1 MLYAA
6 QVNSKTMARVTP
18 HIPKDVPKER
28 LAQQAEIALA
38 SFKAGVCVSANLS
51 IGQFDSHQNN
61 DVDQMKLIPE
71 FLAGIA
77 YVIRRAE
84 ALKIRDKLVIVIQS
98 EMGRTPTYNKGNGKD
113 YWSIGSV
120 MFLAPGI
127 KGNRVIGATDEKQFG
142 VNLNPATLALD
153 KKKGLKIRPEHI
165 HEALR
170 EFAGIATH
178 AHAKKFPLGL
188 TEKEKLRGLWGCGPC
203 RRLPAAVL
211 GVECLSVAR
220 IAVARRR
227 RLEARRHGRWLREL
241 GDCDGATGC
250 YSPSDIPMASDNRIS
265 LPDSLRAQFAAL
277 ERALWRTE
285 TTHAVAGGVAAL
297 AASFALLFLCDRVG
311 DTPKALRTALLLA
324 GLAGAAW
331 FAVRWCRSWIWQRRD
346 LRALSNVVQH
356 GHRRLGDRLLGIVEL
371 AEEKQR
377 PQNMSLALC
386 RAAIRQ
392 VSADAAKFDF
402 LEVVNSRPARLAS
415 IALAAGLVP
424 VVLAFAVAPAAGW
437 NALQRWA
444 VPVAGIPRYTFIT
457 LENVPA
463 QLVVPHGEPFELVA
477 KVTYRSFWKPASASG
492 RFELQSKLSAPV
504 KNGSAKLTIP
514 GQTQNGSLR
523 VRLGDATHTIAV
535 KPLHRPALKQLAAN
549 VALPAYL
556 QYPATNQVVQN
567 ATLPVLEGSR
577 VTLAG
582 TATRPLASAE
592 VTVDKTEPVS
602 LLLSGEKFNSGS
614 LKLDASSQATFDWR
628 DEFGLKP
635 IAPWLLA
642 LRPMKDGAPRVDL
655 GDLGMEV
662 SILETDVLPL
672 RFSASDDFGVREG
685 AVTSEIV
692 ASLDPTNTP
701 AIAQFR
707 KSATGAQERRFT
719 NTFMFSPT
727 VMRIPAD
734 SVVEVKGLAT
744 DFLPGREPAESV
756 THRINIVSLS
766 KHAELV
772 RQQLDALFAQVE
784 EVTRKEE
791 AITAATRELM
801 GLPEDKLKSDEAA
814 KKAGEQADEQARNAA
829 QLDRIAEQ
837 GQDIVR
843 EAMRNP
849 TLTQQT
855 LREWTQNLAQMKSLA
870 KGDMKDAQQAL
881 QKAQESSEAKDR
893 ADEATKALEAEEK
906 ALEKLQALQK
916 KMNDGLDNLQAL
928 TLSQRLKKL
937 SESEKGLGE
946 QLGKVVGETIGL
958 LPSEL
963 PERYKKINT
972 SLAGD
977 QGGVKVEAEKVVA
990 EMSRFFDRT
999 QRANYGEV
1007 AKEMKEVNTPNEL
1020 DRVRGLIDANIS
1032 MDAMGNLAT
1041 WTKRFAGWSKKLEP
1055 PEEESGGGEG
1065 EGQPKED
1072 KLLKMLMAAIR
1083 LRGGE
1088 MRVLQQTMLL
1098 EEEKAQNPRYAEG
1111 ALKVGE
1117 QQRALRGDLTKLQMS
1132 NDIEEA
1138 KEFLLNTQDGMRD
1151 AESALFDKLTG
1162 DPAQKPENDALLN
1175 LTDLI
1180 NLINEQAKRQKPK
1193 DGQQQQQAQA
1203 EAEMMMQMAQQ
1214 EAQIGMKPGQQPG
1227 GPNQNGGNTDKA
1239 SAGTVG
1245 DARGAEAAARRTGKG
1260 SGVTRQVPAEFR
1272 EALENFFKAVEAKP

>member
-1 MLYAA
+1 
-6 QVNSKTMARVTP
+6 MA
-18 HIPKDVPKER
+18 
-28 LAQQAEIALA
+28 
-38 SFKAGVCVSANLS
+38 
-51 IGQFDSHQNN
+51 
-61 DVDQMKLIPE
+61 PE
-71 FLAGIA
+71 
-77 YVIRRAE
+77 
-84 ALKIRDKLVIVIQS
+84 
-98 EMGRTPTYNKGNGKD
+98 T
-113 YWSIGSV
+113 
-120 MFLAPGI
+120 
-127 KGNRVIGATDEKQFG
+127 
-142 VNLNPATLALD
+142 
-153 KKKGLKIRPEHI
+153 
-165 HEALR
+165 
-170 EFAGIATH
+170 
-178 AHAKKFPLGL
+178 
-188 TEKEKLRGLWGCGPC
+188 
-203 RRLPAAVL
+203 
-211 GVECLSVAR
+211 R
-220 IAVARRR
+220 IA
-227 RLEARRHGRWLREL
+227 
-241 GDCDGATGC
+241 
-250 YSPSDIPMASDNRIS
+250 

-285 TTHAVAGGVAAL
+285 TMHAVCGAVAAL

-324 GLAGAAW
+324 GVAGAAW
-331 FAVRWCRSWIWQRRD
+331 FAVRWCRSWVWERRD

-402 LEVVNSRPARLAS
+402 LEVVNARPARLAAF
-415 IALAAGLVP
+415 ALAGVLVP
-424 VVLAFAVAPAAGW
+424 VVFAFAVAPAAGW

-444 VPVAGIPRYTFIT
+444 APVASIPRYTFIA

-477 KVTYRSFWKPASASG
+477 KVNYRSFWKPASASG
-492 RFELQSKLSAPV
+492 RFELQTKLSAPV
-504 KNGSAKLTIP
+504 KNGTVKLTIP

-549 VALPAYL
+549 VTLPAYL
-556 QYPATNQVVQN
+556 QYPPTNQVVQN

-577 VTLAG
+577 VMLNG

-635 IAPWLLA
+635 VAPWLLA
-642 LRPMKDGAPRVDL
+642 LRPTKDGAPRVDL
-655 GDLGMEV
+655 GDLPLEL

-672 RFSASDDFGVREG
+672 KFAASDDFGVREG
-685 AVTSEIV
+685 AVGTEII

-707 KSATGAQERRFT
+707 KSATGTQERRFT
-719 NTFMFSPT
+719 NTFLFSPT
-727 VMRIPAD
+727 VLRIPAD
-734 SVVEVKGLAT
+734 SVVEVRGLAT
-744 DFLPGREPAESV
+744 DFLPGREPAESA

-791 AITAATRELM
+791 AIAAATRELM
-801 GLPEDKLKSDEAA
+801 GLPEDKLKSEEAG

-829 QLDRIAEQ
+829 QLDRIAQQ

-870 KGDMKDAQQAL
+870 QGEMKDAQQSL
-881 QKAQESSEAKDR
+881 QKAQESSSPQER
-893 ADEATKALEAEEK
+893 AEEATKARDAEEK
-906 ALEKLQALQK
+906 ALDKLQALQK

-958 LPSEL
+958 LPREL
-963 PERYKKINT
+963 PERFKKINT

-999 QRANYGEV
+999 QRENYGEV
-1007 AKEMKEVNTPNEL
+1007 AKEMKQVNTANEL

-1032 MDAMGNLAT
+1032 MDAMGNLVT
-1041 WTKRFAGWSKKLEP
+1041 WTKRFADWSKKLEP
-1055 PEEESGGGEG
+1055 PEEESQGGEG
-1065 EGQPKED
+1065 EGKPKED
-1072 KLLKMLMAAIR
+1072 KWLKMLMAAIR
-1083 LRGGE
+1083 LRAGE
-1088 MRVLQQTMLL
+1088 ARVLQQTTLL
-1098 EEEKAQNPRYAEG
+1098 DEEKARHPRFAE
-1111 ALKVGE
+1111 AASKVAE

-1132 NDIEEA
+1132 NDLEPA
-1138 KEFLLNTQDGMRD
+1138 REFLLNTQDGMRD

-1162 DPAQKPENDALLN
+1162 EPAQKPENDALLH

-1180 NLINEQAKRQKPK
+1180 NLINEQAKRQKSSSQ
-1193 DGQQQQQAQA
+1193 QQQQQAQA

-1214 EAQIGMKPGQQPG
+1214 EQAGMRPGQQPATA
-1227 GPNQNGGNTDKA
+1227 PHQMGGNTDRA
-1239 SAGTVG
+1239 SPGTTG
-1245 DARGAEAAARRTGKG
+1245 DAKGAEAAARRMGKG
-1260 SGVTRQVPAEFR
+1260 SGVTRPVPAEFR
-1272 EALENFFKAVEAKP
+1272 EALENYFKAVEAKP

>member
-1 MLYAA
+1 
-6 QVNSKTMARVTP
+6 
-18 HIPKDVPKER
+18 
-28 LAQQAEIALA
+28 
-38 SFKAGVCVSANLS
+38 
-51 IGQFDSHQNN
+51 
-61 DVDQMKLIPE
+61 
-71 FLAGIA
+71 
-77 YVIRRAE
+77 
-84 ALKIRDKLVIVIQS
+84 
-98 EMGRTPTYNKGNGKD
+98 
-113 YWSIGSV
+113 
-120 MFLAPGI
+120 
-127 KGNRVIGATDEKQFG
+127 
-142 VNLNPATLALD
+142 
-153 KKKGLKIRPEHI
+153 
-165 HEALR
+165 
-170 EFAGIATH
+170 
-178 AHAKKFPLGL
+178 
-188 TEKEKLRGLWGCGPC
+188 
-203 RRLPAAVL
+203 
-211 GVECLSVAR
+211 
-220 IAVARRR
+220 
-227 RLEARRHGRWLREL
+227 
-241 GDCDGATGC
+241 
-250 YSPSDIPMASDNRIS
+250 MASDQRIS

-277 ERALWRTE
+277 ERALWRAE
-285 TTHAVAGGVAAL
+285 TTHAVCGGVAAL

-311 DTPKALRTALLLA
+311 DTPQALRAALLLA
-324 GLAGAAW
+324 GVAGAAW
-331 FAVRWCRSWIWQRRD
+331 FAVRWCRSWVWQRRD

-377 PQNMSLALC
+377 PANMSLALA

-402 LEVVNSRPARLAS
+402 LEVVNARPARLAAF
-415 IALAAGLVP
+415 ALAAVLVP
-424 VVLAFAVAPAAGW
+424 VAFAFGVAPAAGW

-444 VPVAGIPRYTFIT
+444 VPIAGIPRYTFIA

-477 KVTYRSFWKPASASG
+477 KVNYRSFWKPANASG

-504 KNGSAKLTIP
+504 KNGSVKLTIP

-549 VALPAYL
+549 VTLPDYL
-556 QYPATNQVVQN
+556 QYPPTNQVVQN

-592 VTVDKTEPVS
+592 VTVDQTEPVS

-635 IAPWLLA
+635 VAPWLLA
-642 LRPMKDGAPRVDL
+642 LRPTKDAAPRVDL
-655 GDLGMEV
+655 GDLPLEL

-672 RFSASDDFGVREG
+672 KFAASDDFGVREG
-685 AVTSEIV
+685 AVGTELV

-701 AIAQFR
+701 AISQF
-707 KSATGAQERRFT
+707 KKTAANAQERRFT
-719 NTFMFSPT
+719 NTFLFSPT
-727 VMRIPAD
+727 VLRIPAD

-791 AITAATRELM
+791 AIAAATRELM
-801 GLPEDKLKSDEAA
+801 GLPEDKLKSEEAG

-870 KGDMKDAQQAL
+870 KGEMKDAEQSL
-881 QKAQESSEAKDR
+881 QKAQESGTPQER
-893 ADEATKALEAEEK
+893 AEEATKARDAEEK

-937 SESEKGLGE
+937 SESEQGLSD
-946 QLGKVVGETIGL
+946 QLGKVVSETIGL
-958 LPSEL
+958 LPREL
-963 PERYKKINT
+963 PERFKKINT

-977 QGGVKVEAEKVVA
+977 QGGVKAEAEKVVA

-999 QRANYGEV
+999 QRENYGDV
-1007 AKEMKEVNTPNEL
+1007 AKEMKQVNTTAEL
-1020 DRVRGLIDANIS
+1020 ERVRGLIDANIS
-1032 MDAMGNLAT
+1032 MDAMGNLAV
-1041 WTKRFAGWSKKLEP
+1041 WTKRFADWSKKLEP
-1055 PEEESGGGEG
+1055 PEEESQGGGDG
-1065 EGQPKED
+1065 QGQPQED
-1072 KLLKMLMAAIR
+1072 KWLKMLMAAIR
-1083 LRGGE
+1083 LRAGE
-1088 MRVLQQTMLL
+1088 ARVLQQTSLL
-1098 EEEKAQNPRYAEG
+1098 DEEKARHPRFAEAATRIG
-1111 ALKVGE
+1111 QL
-1117 QQRALRGDLTKLQMS
+1117 QRDLRGDLTKLQMS
-1132 NDIEEA
+1132 NDLDPVRDY
-1138 KEFLLNTQDGMRD
+1138 LLDTQDAMRD
-1151 AESALFDKLTG
+1151 AEAALFDQLTG
-1162 DPAQKPENDALLN
+1162 EPAQKPENTALAHLS
-1175 LTDLI
+1175 DLV
-1180 NLINEQAKRQKPK
+1180 NFINEQAKRQKSSSQ
-1193 DGQQQQQAQA
+1193 QQQQQAQA

-1214 EAQIGMKPGQQPG
+1214 EQAGMRPGQQPATA
-1227 GPNQNGGNTDKA
+1227 PHQMGGNTDKA
-1239 SAGTVG
+1239 SAGTTG
-1245 DARGAEAAARRTGKG
+1245 DAKGAEAAARRTGKG
-1260 SGVTRQVPAEFR
+1260 SGVTRPVPAEFR
-1272 EALENFFKAVEAKP
+1272 EALEQFFKAVEAKP

>member
-1 MLYAA
+1 
-6 QVNSKTMARVTP
+6 
-18 HIPKDVPKER
+18 
-28 LAQQAEIALA
+28 
-38 SFKAGVCVSANLS
+38 
-51 IGQFDSHQNN
+51 
-61 DVDQMKLIPE
+61 
-71 FLAGIA
+71 
-77 YVIRRAE
+77 
-84 ALKIRDKLVIVIQS
+84 
-98 EMGRTPTYNKGNGKD
+98 
-113 YWSIGSV
+113 
-120 MFLAPGI
+120 
-127 KGNRVIGATDEKQFG
+127 
-142 VNLNPATLALD
+142 
-153 KKKGLKIRPEHI
+153 
-165 HEALR
+165 
-170 EFAGIATH
+170 
-178 AHAKKFPLGL
+178 
-188 TEKEKLRGLWGCGPC
+188 
-203 RRLPAAVL
+203 
-211 GVECLSVAR
+211 
-220 IAVARRR
+220 
-227 RLEARRHGRWLREL
+227 
-241 GDCDGATGC
+241 
-250 YSPSDIPMASDNRIS
+250 MASDQRIA

-277 ERALWRTE
+277 ERALWRAE
-285 TTHAVAGGVAAL
+285 TTHAVCGGVAVL

-311 DTPKALRTALLLA
+311 DTPKALRAALLLA
-324 GLAGAAW
+324 GVVGAAW
-331 FAVRWCRSWIWQRRD
+331 FAGRWCRSWVWQRRD

-402 LEVVNSRPARLAS
+402 LEVVNARPARLAAF
-415 IALAAGLVP
+415 ALAGVLVP
-424 VVLAFAVAPAAGW
+424 VAFAFGVAPAAGW

-444 VPVAGIPRYTFIT
+444 APVAGIPRYTFIA

-477 KVTYRSFWKPASASG
+477 KVTYRSFWRPASASG

-504 KNGSAKLTIP
+504 KNGQVKLTIP

-549 VALPAYL
+549 VTLPAYL
-556 QYPATNQVVQN
+556 QYPPTNQVVQN

-582 TATRPLASAE
+582 TATRPFASAE

-602 LLLSGEKFNSGS
+602 LLLAGEKFNSGS

-635 IAPWLLA
+635 VAPWLLA
-642 LRPMKDGAPRVDL
+642 LRPTKDAAPRVDL
-655 GDLGMEV
+655 GDLPLEL

-672 RFSASDDFGVREG
+672 KFAASDDFGVREG
-685 AVTSEIV
+685 AVGTEII

-701 AIAQFR
+701 AISQFK
-707 KSATGAQERRFT
+707 KSATSAQERRFT
-719 NTFMFSPT
+719 NTFLFSPT
-727 VMRIPAD
+727 VLRIPAD
-734 SVVEVKGLAT
+734 SVVEVRGLAT
-744 DFLPGREPAESV
+744 DFLPGRDPAESA

-791 AITAATRELM
+791 AIAAATRELM
-801 GLPEDKLKSDEAA
+801 GLPEDKLKSEEAG

-829 QLDRIAEQ
+829 QLDRIAQQ
-837 GQDIVR
+837 GQDVIR

-870 KGDMKDAQQAL
+870 AGEMKDAQQSL
-881 QKAQESSEAKDR
+881 QKAQESSDAKDR
-893 ADEATKALEAEEK
+893 AEEATKARDAEEK
-906 ALEKLQALQK
+906 ALDKLQALQK

-937 SESEKGLGE
+937 SESEKGLGD

-958 LPSEL
+958 LPREL
-963 PERYKKINT
+963 PERFKKINA

-999 QRANYGEV
+999 QRPNYGEV
-1007 AKEMKEVNTPNEL
+1007 AKEMKAVNTANEL

-1041 WTKRFAGWSKKLEP
+1041 WTKRFADWSKKLEP
-1055 PEEESGGGEG
+1055 PEEESQGGEG
-1065 EGQPKED
+1065 QGQPKED
-1072 KLLKMLMAAIR
+1072 KLLKLLLASIR
-1083 LRGGE
+1083 LRAGE
-1088 MRVLQQTMLL
+1088 TRVLQQTTLL
-1098 EEEKAQNPRYAEG
+1098 EEEKARHPRFAE
-1111 ALKVGE
+1111 AATKVAE

-1132 NDIEEA
+1132 NDIDEA
-1138 KEFLLNTQDGMRD
+1138 REFLLNTQDGMRD

-1162 DPAQKPENDALLN
+1162 EPAQKPENAALLH

-1193 DGQQQQQAQA
+1193 DGQQPQQQAQQ
-1203 EAEMMMQMAQQ
+1203 EAEMLMQMAQQ
-1214 EAQIGMKPGQQPG
+1214 EQQVGMKPGQQPG

-1239 SAGTVG
+1239 SPGATG
-1245 DARGAEAAARRTGKG
+1245 DAKGAEAAARRMGKG

-1272 EALENFFKAVEAKP
+1272 EALENYFKAVEGKP

>member
-1 MLYAA
+1 MAA
-6 QVNSKTMARVTP
+6 
-18 HIPKDVPKER
+18 
-28 LAQQAEIALA
+28 
-38 SFKAGVCVSANLS
+38 
-51 IGQFDSHQNN
+51 
-61 DVDQMKLIPE
+61 DQ
-71 FLAGIA
+71 
-77 YVIRRAE
+77 
-84 ALKIRDKLVIVIQS
+84 
-98 EMGRTPTYNKGNGKD
+98 
-113 YWSIGSV
+113 
-120 MFLAPGI
+120 
-127 KGNRVIGATDEKQFG
+127 
-142 VNLNPATLALD
+142 
-153 KKKGLKIRPEHI
+153 
-165 HEALR
+165 
-170 EFAGIATH
+170 
-178 AHAKKFPLGL
+178 
-188 TEKEKLRGLWGCGPC
+188 
-203 RRLPAAVL
+203 
-211 GVECLSVAR
+211 R
-220 IAVARRR
+220 IA
-227 RLEARRHGRWLREL
+227 
-241 GDCDGATGC
+241 
-250 YSPSDIPMASDNRIS
+250 

-277 ERALWRTE
+277 ERALWRAE
-285 TTHAVAGGVAAL
+285 TTHAACGAVAAL

-311 DTPKALRTALLLA
+311 DTPKALRAALLLA

-331 FAVRWCRSWIWQRRD
+331 FAVRWCRSWVWQRRD

-377 PQNMSLALC
+377 PANMSLALA

-402 LEVVNSRPARLAS
+402 LEVVNARPARLAAF
-415 IALAAGLVP
+415 ALAAVLVP
-424 VVLAFAVAPAAGW
+424 VAFAFGVAPAAGW

-444 VPVAGIPRYTFIT
+444 APIAGIPRYTFIA

-477 KVTYRSFWKPASASG
+477 KVNYRSFWKPANASG
-492 RFELQSKLSAPV
+492 RFELQTKLSAPV
-504 KNGSAKLTIP
+504 KNGSVKLTIP

-549 VALPAYL
+549 VTLPDYL
-556 QYPATNQVVQN
+556 QYPPTNQIVQN

-614 LKLDASSQATFDWR
+614 LKLDTSSQATFDWR

-642 LRPMKDGAPRVDL
+642 LRPTKDGAPRVDL
-655 GDLGMEV
+655 GDLPLEL

-672 RFSASDDFGVREG
+672 RFAASDDFGVREG
-685 AVTSEIV
+685 AVGTEIV

-701 AIAQFR
+701 AISQF
-707 KSATGAQERRFT
+707 KKAAANAQERRFT
-719 NTFMFSPT
+719 NTFLFSPT
-727 VMRIPAD
+727 VLRIPAD

-756 THRINIVSLS
+756 THRINIVGLAR
-766 KHAELV
+766 HAELV

-791 AITAATRELM
+791 AIAAATRELM
-801 GLPEDKLKSDEAA
+801 GLPEDKLKSEEAG

-870 KGDMKDAQQAL
+870 KGEMKDAQQSL
-881 QKAQESSEAKDR
+881 QKAQESGTPQER
-893 ADEATKALEAEEK
+893 AEEATKARDAEEK

-937 SESEKGLGE
+937 SESEQGLSD
-946 QLGKVVGETIGL
+946 QLGKVVSETIGL
-958 LPSEL
+958 LPREL
-963 PERYKKINT
+963 PERFKKINT

-977 QGGVKVEAEKVVA
+977 QGGVKAEAEKVVA

-999 QRANYGEV
+999 QRENYGDV
-1007 AKEMKEVNTPNEL
+1007 AKEMKQVNTTAEL
-1020 DRVRGLIDANIS
+1020 ERVRGLIDANIS
-1032 MDAMGNLAT
+1032 MDAMGNLAV
-1041 WTKRFAGWSKKLEP
+1041 WTKRFADWSKKLEP
-1055 PEEESGGGEG
+1055 PVEESQGGDGQ
-1065 EGQPKED
+1065 GQPQED
-1072 KLLKMLMAAIR
+1072 KWLKMLMAAIR
-1083 LRGGE
+1083 LRAGE
-1088 MRVLQQTMLL
+1088 ARVLQQTSLL
-1098 EEEKAQNPRYAEG
+1098 DEEKARHPRFAEAATRIG
-1111 ALKVGE
+1111 QL
-1117 QQRALRGDLTKLQMS
+1117 QRDLRGDLTKLQMS
-1132 NDIEEA
+1132 NDLDPVRDY
-1138 KEFLLNTQDGMRD
+1138 LLDTQDAMRD
-1151 AESALFDKLTG
+1151 AEAALFDQLTG
-1162 DPAQKPENDALLN
+1162 EPAQKPENTALAHLS
-1175 LTDLI
+1175 DLV
-1180 NLINEQAKRQKPK
+1180 NFINEQAKRQKSSS
-1193 DGQQQQQAQA
+1193 QQQQQMAQQ

-1214 EAQIGMKPGQQPG
+1214 EQAGMRPGQQPATA
-1227 GPNQNGGNTDKA
+1227 PHQMGGNTDKA
-1239 SAGTVG
+1239 SAGTTG
-1245 DARGAEAAARRTGKG
+1245 DAKGAEAAARRTGKG
-1260 SGVTRQVPAEFR
+1260 SGVTRPVPAEFR
-1272 EALENFFKAVEAKP
+1272 EALENYFKAVEAKP

>member
-1 MLYAA
+1 
-6 QVNSKTMARVTP
+6 
-18 HIPKDVPKER
+18 
-28 LAQQAEIALA
+28 
-38 SFKAGVCVSANLS
+38 
-51 IGQFDSHQNN
+51 
-61 DVDQMKLIPE
+61 
-71 FLAGIA
+71 
-77 YVIRRAE
+77 
-84 ALKIRDKLVIVIQS
+84 
-98 EMGRTPTYNKGNGKD
+98 
-113 YWSIGSV
+113 
-120 MFLAPGI
+120 
-127 KGNRVIGATDEKQFG
+127 
-142 VNLNPATLALD
+142 
-153 KKKGLKIRPEHI
+153 
-165 HEALR
+165 
-170 EFAGIATH
+170 
-178 AHAKKFPLGL
+178 
-188 TEKEKLRGLWGCGPC
+188 
-203 RRLPAAVL
+203 
-211 GVECLSVAR
+211 
-220 IAVARRR
+220 
-227 RLEARRHGRWLREL
+227 
-241 GDCDGATGC
+241 
-250 YSPSDIPMASDNRIS
+250 MASDQRIS
-265 LPDSLRAQFAAL
+265 LPDTLRAQFAAL
-277 ERALWRTE
+277 ERALWRAE
-285 TTHAVAGGVAAL
+285 TTHAVCGGVAAL
-297 AASFALLFLCDRVG
+297 TASFALLFLCDRVG
-311 DTPKALRTALLLA
+311 DTPKALRAALLLA
-324 GLAGAAW
+324 GVAGAAW
-331 FAVRWCRSWIWQRRD
+331 FAVRWCRSWIWQRRN

-402 LEVVNSRPARLAS
+402 LAVVNARPARLAAF
-415 IALAAGLVP
+415 ALAGVLVP
-424 VVLAFAVAPAAGW
+424 VAFAFGVAPAAGW

-444 VPVAGIPRYTFIT
+444 APVAGIPRYTFIA

-477 KVTYRSFWKPASASG
+477 KVNYRSFWKPASASG

-504 KNGSAKLTIP
+504 KNGQVKLTIP

-535 KPLHRPALKQLAAN
+535 KPLHRPALKQLAAS
-549 VALPAYL
+549 VTLPDYL
-556 QYPATNQVVQN
+556 QYPPTNQVVQN

-635 IAPWLLA
+635 VAPWLLA
-642 LRPMKDGAPRVDL
+642 LRPIRDAAPRVDL
-655 GDLGMEV
+655 GDLPLEL

-672 RFSASDDFGVREG
+672 KFAASDDFGVREG
-685 AVTSEIV
+685 AVGTEIV

-701 AIAQFR
+701 AISQFR

-719 NTFMFSPT
+719 NTFLFSPT
-727 VMRIPAD
+727 VLRIPAD
-734 SVVEVKGLAT
+734 SVVEVRGLVT
-744 DFLPGREPAESV
+744 DFLPGREPAESA

-791 AITAATRELM
+791 AIAAATRELM
-801 GLPEDKLKSDEAA
+801 GLPEDKLKSEEAG
-814 KKAGEQADEQARNAA
+814 KKAGEQAEEQARNAA
-829 QLDRIAEQ
+829 QLDRIAQQ

-870 KGDMKDAQQAL
+870 AGEMKDAQQSL
-881 QKAQESSEAKDR
+881 QKAQESSSPQER
-893 ADEATKALEAEEK
+893 AEEATKARDAEEK
-906 ALEKLQALQK
+906 ALDKLQALQK

-958 LPSEL
+958 LPREL
-963 PERYKKINT
+963 PERFKKINT

-977 QGGVKVEAEKVVA
+977 QGSVKAEAEKVVA

-999 QRANYGEV
+999 QRENYGEV
-1007 AKEMKEVNTPNEL
+1007 AKEMKQVNTAAEL
-1020 DRVRGLIDANIS
+1020 ERVRGLIDANIS
-1032 MDAMGNLAT
+1032 MDAMGNLAV
-1041 WTKRFAGWSKKLEP
+1041 WTKRFADWSKKLEP
-1055 PEEESGGGEG
+1055 PDEESQGGEG
-1065 EGQPKED
+1065 QGQPQED
-1072 KLLKMLMAAIR
+1072 KWLKMLMAAIR
-1083 LRGGE
+1083 LRAGE
-1088 MRVLQQTMLL
+1088 ARVLQQTTLL
-1098 EEEKAQNPRYAEG
+1098 DEEKARHPRFAE
-1111 ALKVGE
+1111 AATKVAE

-1132 NDIEEA
+1132 SDLEPA
-1138 KEFLLNTQDGMRD
+1138 REFLLNTQDGMRD

-1162 DPAQKPENDALLN
+1162 EAAQKPENDALLH

-1180 NLINEQAKRQKPK
+1180 NLINEQAKRQKSSS
-1193 DGQQQQQAQA
+1193 QQQQQMAQQ
-1203 EAEMMMQMAQQ
+1203 EAELMMQMAQQ
-1214 EAQIGMKPGQQPG
+1214 EQAGMRPGQQPATA
-1227 GPNQNGGNTDKA
+1227 PHQMGGNTDKA
-1239 SAGTVG
+1239 SPGTTG
-1245 DARGAEAAARRTGKG
+1245 DAKGAEAAARRMGKG
-1260 SGVTRQVPAEFR
+1260 SGVTRPVPAEFR
-1272 EALENFFKAVEAKP
+1272 EALEQFFKAVEAKP

>member
-1 MLYAA
+1 MP
-6 QVNSKTMARVTP
+6 T
-18 HIPKDVPKER
+18 
-28 LAQQAEIALA
+28 
-38 SFKAGVCVSANLS
+38 
-51 IGQFDSHQNN
+51 
-61 DVDQMKLIPE
+61 
-71 FLAGIA
+71 
-77 YVIRRAE
+77 E
-84 ALKIRDKLVIVIQS
+84 A
-98 EMGRTPTYNKGNGKD
+98 
-113 YWSIGSV
+113 
-120 MFLAPGI
+120 
-127 KGNRVIGATDEKQFG
+127 
-142 VNLNPATLALD
+142 
-153 KKKGLKIRPEHI
+153 H
-165 HEALR
+165 
-170 EFAGIATH
+170 
-178 AHAKKFPLGL
+178 
-188 TEKEKLRGLWGCGPC
+188 
-203 RRLPAAVL
+203 
-211 GVECLSVAR
+211 
-220 IAVARRR
+220 
-227 RLEARRHGRWLREL
+227 
-241 GDCDGATGC
+241 
-250 YSPSDIPMASDNRIS
+250 IS

-277 ERALWRTE
+277 ERALWRAE
-285 TTHAVAGGVAAL
+285 TTHAACGGVAAL

-311 DTPKALRTALLLA
+311 DTPKALRAALLLA
-324 GLAGAAW
+324 GVAGAAW
-331 FAVRWCRSWIWQRRD
+331 FAVRWCRSWVWQRRD

-402 LEVVNSRPARLAS
+402 LEVVNARPARLA
-415 IALAAGLVP
+415 AFAMAAVLVP
-424 VVLAFAVAPAAGW
+424 VAFAFGLAPAAGW

-444 VPVAGIPRYTFIT
+444 APVAGIQRYTFIA
-457 LENVPA
+457 LENLPA
-463 QLVVPHGEPFELVA
+463 QLVVAHGEPFELVA
-477 KVTYRSFWKPASASG
+477 KVNYRSFWKPASASG
-492 RFELQSKLSAPV
+492 RFELQTKLSAPV
-504 KNGSAKLTIP
+504 QNGQVKLTLP

-523 VRLGDATHTIAV
+523 VRLGDASHVIAV

-549 VALPAYL
+549 VTLPAYL
-556 QYPATNQVVQN
+556 QYPPTNQVVQN
-567 ATLPVLEGSR
+567 ATLAVLEGSR
-577 VTLAG
+577 VTLNG
-582 TATRPLASAE
+582 SATRPLASAE
-592 VTVDKTEPVS
+592 VTVDKAEAVS
-602 LLLSGEKFNSGS
+602 LLLSGEQFNSGS
-614 LKLDASSQATFDWR
+614 LKLDASSQAAFDWR

-635 IAPWLLA
+635 VAPWLLA
-642 LRPMKDGAPRVDL
+642 LRPLKDAAPRVDL
-655 GDLGMEV
+655 GDLGLEI

-685 AVTSEIV
+685 AVSTEIV

-719 NTFMFSPT
+719 NTFIFSPT

-734 SVVEVKGLAT
+734 SVVEVKGFAT

-756 THRINIVSLS
+756 THRINIVGLA

-772 RQQLDALFAQVE
+772 RQQLDQLFAQVE

-791 AITAATRELM
+791 AIAATTRELM

-829 QLDRIAEQ
+829 QLERIAQQ

-870 KGDMKDAQQAL
+870 AGEMKDAQQSL
-881 QKAQESSEAKDR
+881 QKAQESTGAEPR
-893 ADEATKALEAEEK
+893 ADEATKALAAEEK
-906 ALEKLQALQK
+906 ALEKLQELQK

-958 LPSEL
+958 LPREL

-977 QGGVKVEAEKVVA
+977 QGSVKVEAEKVVA

-1007 AKEMKEVNTPNEL
+1007 AAEMKSVNTASEL
-1020 DRVRGLIDANIS
+1020 DRVRGLIDANVS

-1041 WTKRFAGWSKKLEP
+1041 WTKRFGDWSKKLEP
-1055 PEEESGGGEG
+1055 PEEESQGGEG
-1065 EGQPKED
+1065 EGKPKED

-1083 LRGGE
+1083 LRAGE
-1088 MRVLQQTMLL
+1088 MRVLQQTTLL
-1098 EEEKAQNPRYAEG
+1098 EEEKARNPRHAEG

-1117 QQRALRGDLTKLQMS
+1117 QQRTLRGDLTKLQMS

-1138 KEFLLNTQDGMRD
+1138 KEFLIGTQDGMRD

-1162 DPAQKPENDALLN
+1162 EPAQKPENDALLH

-1180 NLINEQAKRQKPK
+1180 NLINEQAKRQKSSSQ
-1193 DGQQQQQAQA
+1193 QQQQQAQA

-1239 SAGTVG
+1239 SAGLTG
-1245 DARGAEAAARRTGKG
+1245 DARGAEAAARRMGKG